1 MNRKTYL
8 SLFTPEMLSNTFL
21 KGDHE
26 HDLNFLDFNK
36 DIIICLRKSG
46 TNVFYAKTKDRKFP
60 VTLNRAKF
68 IQDQKDITYYVLG
81 SNEEF
86 YLLSKGEITQ
96 IGRKEANSIR
106 ETQTTEYMLNLNY
119 RYNKYKYACLTSVID
134 RNALLSEYFT
144 EEEAKVILK
153 EEYSNLSDILHG

>member
-1 MNRKTYL
+1 MNKEAYL
-8 SLFTPEMLSNTFL
+8 SLFTPEMLTNTFL

-81 SNEEF
+81 SNSIF
-86 YLLSKGEITQ
+86 YLLSGGTVKEIS
-96 IGRKEANSIR
+96 RKEANSIR
-106 ETQTTEYMLNLNY
+106 ETQTTEYMLNLNH
-119 RYNKYKYACLTSVID
+119 RYNKYKYACLSSAID
-134 RNALLSEYFT
+134 RNILLSEYFT